1 MNRNDKKYETK
12 STNSMERTKIVSFVF
27 ITGNVVILLELARIL
42 SRDEEGMK
50 INWSSFLLH
59 ISVAVLQF
67 IPFISPT

>member
-27 ITGNVVILLELARIL
+27 ITGNVVILLELKRIL
-42 SRDEEGMK
+42 SRDEEGMN
-50 INWSSFLLH
+50 IHCSSFLLH
-59 ISVAVLQF
+59 ISVTVLQF

>member
-59 ISVAVLQF
+59 K
-67 IPFISPT
+67 